1 MLLLQ
6 WKVLQISKVLKKINL
21 NEKIFVAG
29 GSGMA
34 GNSIVKN
41 LKKKGYG
48 KIENGGVILYPT
60 RKELDLS
67 KIDLVNEWFEVN
79 KPTVVIIAAAKV
91 GGIIANFENPATFI
105 LENLKIQNNL
115 IETSWKFGVKRLL
128 FLGSSCIYPKYSEQP
143 IKEEYLLKGEL
154 EKTNEYYALAKISGI
169 KLCESLRKQYE
180 FDAISLMPTNLY
192 GPGDNYHP
200 RNSHVIAA
208 LLKKFIEAKKMN
220 LKKVTCWGT
229 GKPRREFMHV
239 DDLANAVIFALEHW
253 DTFSSNSPKDEK
265 GEVLTYL
272 NVGTGSDI
280 TIKQLAEKI
289 AIIVNYKS
297 QIYWDN
303 SKPDGTKRKLL
314 DIKRINKLGWK
325 ATIGLEEG
333 LKRTADELLQKY

>member
-1 MLLLQ
+1 
-6 WKVLQISKVLKKINL
+6 
-21 NEKIFVAG
+21 
-29 GSGMA
+29 MA
-34 GNSIVKN
+34 GNAIVN
-41 LKKKGYG
+41 TLIKKGYG
-48 KIENGGVILYPT
+48 KIENGGAILKPT

-67 KIDLVNEWFEVN
+67 RIDKVNKWFERN

-91 GGIIANFENPATFI
+91 GGIIANFENPASFI

-128 FLGSSCIYPKYSEQP
+128 FLGSSCIYPKFSEQP

-154 EKTNEYYALAKISGI
+154 EKTNEYYAIAKISGI
-169 KLCESLRKQYE
+169 KLCESLRKQYK

-208 LLKKFIEAKKMN
+208 LINKFIKAKKMN

-229 GKPRREFMHV
+229 GNPKREFMHV
-239 DDLANAVIFALEHW
+239 DDLADAVLFSLENW
-253 DTFSSNSPKDEK
+253 DPFSSDSPKDEK

-272 NVGTGSDI
+272 NVGTGSDM
-280 TIKQLAEKI
+280 TIKKLTEKI
-289 AIIVNYKS
+289 TDILDYKP

-303 SKPDGTKRKLL
+303 SKPDGTQRKLL
-314 DIKRINKLGWK
+314 DVRRINKLGWV
-325 ATIGLEEG
+325 ATIGIEEG
-333 LKRTADELLQKY
+333 LKKTINELLKIK